1 VKPITLQSRATPYV
15 PRQLDEG
22 VSAMTGRPWN
32 RKILTLT
39 LAALTCAAVAVS
51 MSFAYP
57 TQVASPMLGVG
68 WQCHRA
74 VGILTTCSRVSHV
87 VPMNDNRA
95 RIRATD
101 IRRV

>member
-1 VKPITLQSRATPYV
+1 VKPFTLQSQATPYV
-15 PRQLDEG
+15 PSQLDEG

-57 TQVASPMLGVG
+57 TEVASPMLGVG

-87 VPMNDNRA
+87 MPTN
-95 RIRATD
+95 IRAPIRAMD

>member
-1 VKPITLQSRATPYV
+1 
-15 PRQLDEG
+15 
-22 VSAMTGRPWN
+22 MTGHWN
-32 RKILTLT
+32 RKILTLM

-51 MSFAYP
+51 ISFAYP
-57 TQVASPMLGVG
+57 TQVASPTLGAE

-87 VPMNDNRA
+87 VPTNNRA
-95 RIRATD
+95 PSGAMA

>member
-1 VKPITLQSRATPYV
+1 
-15 PRQLDEG
+15 
-22 VSAMTGRPWN
+22 MTGQQWN

-51 MSFAYP
+51 VSFAYP
-57 TQVASPMLGVG
+57 TEVASPTLGAE

-87 VPMNDNRA
+87 VPTNDHSRT
-95 RIRATD
+95 RSIDT
-101 IRRV
+101 RRV